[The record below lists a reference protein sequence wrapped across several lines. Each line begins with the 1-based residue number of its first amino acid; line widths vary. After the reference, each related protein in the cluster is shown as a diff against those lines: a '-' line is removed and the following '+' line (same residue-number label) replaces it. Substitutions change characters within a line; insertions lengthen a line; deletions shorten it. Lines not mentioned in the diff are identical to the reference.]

1 MKKAI
6 IGLTLLTSV
15 AALAAGCGNGN
26 SDENSASGNTTS
38 TNAGTQSG
46 SDEKFTI
53 RLADG
58 SPGDEVL
65 SVWNKVKDMYQKA
78 HPNVTVEFV
87 LQDPQLYQT
96 MGLPSLLNGENA
108 PDIYF
113 EWAGDRLKTRVND
126 GFAAD
131 LTSYLEQDGLK
142 GKFSEGNFV
151 GMAYDNKKYMI
162 PTGAQVTNVIWYNK
176 KIFSEVGITQPPT
189 TWEEFMA
196 DCAKL
201 KAANYVPIT
210 TGNKDLWT
218 AGNWNAHLISRV
230 VGEQA
235 YADAMKMNAP
245 FNTPEFAKAMSYMK
259 QIWDSKYIND
269 SVNGINDDEGAALF
283 FNERAAMYPSGG
295 WFVSGAKDHAPD
307 MEYDYF
313 NLPTIDG
320 GKGDQE
326 SVIGVLEGYVV
337 NKNSKH
343 IQAAVDYLKLLES
356 PEVVTMLSKVGSSMI
371 APASEPETDPIILKL
386 NDMMNNAKSVVSPP
400 DTGYNLEVA
409 DALNSATAEVLGG
422 VSTPEEA
429 LAKLDAKIAPL
440 KK

>member
-6 IGLTLLTSV
+6 IGLAVVTSLT
-15 AALAAGCGNGN
+15 ALTGCGNSN
-26 SDENSASGNTTS
+26 SD
-38 TNAGTQSG
+38 TNNGAGTEQAGNAATNDSN
-46 SDEKFTI
+46 EKFTI

-65 SVWNKVKDMYQKA
+65 KVWNKVKEMYEKQ

-131 LTSYLEQDGLK
+131 VTEALESEGFK
-142 GKFSEGNFV
+142 GKFGEGNFV
-151 GMAYDNKKYMI
+151 GMVYDGKKYMI
-162 PTGAQVTNVIWYNK
+162 PTDSQVTNVIWYNK
-176 KIFSEVGITQPPT
+176 RIFNDLSIQPPK
-189 TWEEFMA
+189 TWDEFMA
-196 DCAKL
+196 ACAKI
-201 KAANYVPIT
+201 KAANIIPIT

-235 YADAMKMNAP
+235 YVDAMELKSP
-245 FNTPEFAKAMSYMK
+245 FNTPDFVKAMSYAK
-259 QIWDSKYIND
+259 QIWDNQYIND

-283 FNERAAMYPSGG
+283 FNEKAAMYPIGA
-295 WFVSGAKDHAPD
+295 WFVSGAQDHAPD

-313 NLPTIDG
+313 NIPAIPD
-320 GKGDQE
+320 GKGDQG
-326 SVIGVLEGYVV
+326 SVIGVQQGYVI

-343 IQAAVDYLKLLES
+343 IQAAIDYMKLYES
-356 PEVVTMLSKVGSSMI
+356 PEVVTMLSKAGSSMI
-371 APASEPETDPIILKL
+371 APGSEPETNPINLKL
-386 NDMMNNAKSVVSPP
+386 KDMMNNTKTVVSPP

>member
-1 MKKAI
+1 MKKVI
-6 IGLTLLTSV
+6 IGLTIMTSI
-15 AALAAGCGNGN
+15 AALTGCSGTSK
-26 SDENSASGNTTS
+26 SDTT
-38 TNAGTQSG
+38 TGVQTGDN
-46 SDEKFTI
+46 EKFTI

-65 SVWNKVKDMYQKA
+65 KVWNQVKDMYEKQ

-131 LTSYLEQDGLK
+131 LTSALEQDGLK
-142 GKFSEGNFV
+142 GKFAEGNFV
-151 GMAYDNKKYMI
+151 GMVYDGKKYMI
-162 PTGAQVTNVIWYNK
+162 PTDSQVTNVIWYNK
-176 KIFSEVGITQPPT
+176 KIFSEVGIQQPPA
-189 TWEEFMA
+189 TWDEFMA
-196 DCAKL
+196 DCAKI
-201 KAANYVPIT
+201 KAAKYIPIT

-235 YADAMKMNAP
+235 YADAMQMKVP

-259 QIWDSKYIND
+259 QIWDNQYINE

-283 FNERAAMYPSGG
+283 FNGKAAMYPSGG
-295 WFVSGAKDHAPD
+295 WFISGAKDHAPD
-307 MEYDYF
+307 MDYDYF
-313 NLPTIDG
+313 NMPNMPE
-320 GKGDQE
+320 GKGDQG

-356 PEVVTMLSKVGSSMI
+356 PEVVSLLSKAGSSMI
-371 APASEPETDPIILKL
+371 APGAEPETNPVSLKL
-386 NDMMNNAKSVVSPP
+386 KSMMESTKTVVSPP

-422 VSTPEEA
+422 VSTPEKA
-429 LAKLDAKIAPL
+429 LEKLDTKIAPL